1 MGDILTE
8 DLLEEMDGD
17 GEEGSLGM
25 MRAQSQASVEK
36 KSFVQRFSVVKKKH
50 LFILVAGVVL
60 VGMLAGG
67 AFFFLGGTKEK
78 VSGPGTQVVEK
89 TSQASP
95 DKSVNPDITGEVF
108 FEDIIALE
116 PFERIPLKGNSA
128 MQFVSL
134 DISLELID
142 HTQRKQ
148 VESMQE
154 KIRKIIMGQVREM
167 GWLELRNP
175 EGKLQLK
182 YDLLGRINALFPR
195 VMVRDVY
202 FTNLIMQ

>member
-1 MGDILTE
+1 MTE

-17 GEEGSLGM
+17 TEEGPLGKK
-25 MRAQSQASVEK
+25 RVQSQAPVEK
-36 KSFVQRFSVVKKKH
+36 KSFVQRLSGVKKKQ
-50 LFILVAGVVL
+50 LSILVAGVAM

-67 AFFFLGGTKEK
+67 AFFFFGRTAEEG
-78 VSGPGTQVVEK
+78 SGPGTQVVEK
-89 TSQASP
+89 TDQAGP
-95 DKSVNPDITGEVF
+95 DKSENSDVTGDAF
-108 FEDIIALE
+108 FEDIVALE
-116 PFERIPLKGNSA
+116 HFVRIPLKGNSA

-154 KIRKIIMGQVREM
+154 KIRKIVMDQVRET
-167 GWLELRNP
+167 GWLELRTP

-182 YDLLGRINALFPR
+182 YELLGRINVLFPK
-195 VMVRDVY
+195 VMVRNVY